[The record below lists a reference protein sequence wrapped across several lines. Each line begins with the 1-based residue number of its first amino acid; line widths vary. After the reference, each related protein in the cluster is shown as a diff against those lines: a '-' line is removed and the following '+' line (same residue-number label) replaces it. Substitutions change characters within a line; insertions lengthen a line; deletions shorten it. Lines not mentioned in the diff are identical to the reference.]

1 MERYRQAHKFLH
13 KKAVREIRAGKKE
26 GHWVW
31 FELPQAY
38 GLEQSEISEY
48 YGLRGLEEARAYLED
63 KTLKSDL
70 YEICEELLKKDD
82 VIEILGELDAK
93 KCWSS
98 MTLFAMAS
106 EKEESVFHRVIK
118 KFYGSRYDDDTLKVL
133 YKYYKGDI
141 I

>member
-1 MERYRQAHKFLH
+1 MERFRQAHKFLH
-13 KKAVREIRAGKKE
+13 KKAVKEVRTGKKE
-26 GHWVW
+26 GHWIW

-38 GLEQSEISEY
+38 GLVQSEISEY
-48 YGLRGLEEARAYLED
+48 YGLRGLEETRKFLADPALRND
-63 KTLKSDL
+63 I

-82 VIEILGELDAK
+82 VIEVLGELDAK

-106 EKEESVFHRVIK
+106 EKEESIFHRVIK